1 MSTLARTR
9 AGRWV
14 LVCLTVP
21 VTVAA
26 TARLQDA
33 PVPMALQVS
42 LFERLWTFDRSHEAR
57 LEDGLVIGVL
67 YQSRVRSSALAKD
80 AFLSAAAS
88 LNTSGPGVRIVEIDY
103 RDPVAFQSAL
113 TRERVADVAASFQ
126 EAVVDVLVAKCRR
139 ALQQCSRSTLCLG
152 GGVAANSR
160 LRQALG
166 EMCRELR
173 VEMVAAPMEYCTDNA
188 AMAAIAWELYDR
200 GESASLDVDVRAGL
214 LRR

>member
-80 AFLSAAAS
+80 AFVAAAAS
-88 LNTSGPGVRIVEIDY
+88 LTTSGPDARIVEIDY
-103 RDPVAFQSAL
+103 RDPVALQSAL
-113 TRERVADVAASFQ
+113 TQERIDIVYVTRLRAVDIRDVAA
-126 EAVVDVLVAKCRR
+126 VTR
-139 ALQQCSRSTLCLG
+139 AARTLTCT
-152 GGVAANSR
+152 GVAEYVS
-160 LRQALG
+160 LG
-166 EMCRELR
+166 VSVGIELR
-173 VEMVAAPMEYCTDNA
+173 DGRPKILVNRKASRQEGATFTSELLKLARLVDAAP
-188 AMAAIAWELYDR
+188 
-200 GESASLDVDVRAGL
+200 
-214 LRR
+214 